1 MSSVDTRGHQLSER
15 ASRSLTR
22 HFAQVMSLSA
32 NGRVWSW
39 CFAVL
44 EWVSEGRGGEEDVFT
59 NVWGEAKRETVRT
72 TRGSEKMMQSSVN
85 WSLKPKLRPDSP
97 RSFSWEMGSS
107 EFATSSTKLKKRKPH
122 KMSRKEIF
130 LGNTHL
136 FYLASAQ
143 LAASCYFCP
152 RLLSRLIPG
161 VRVTAAVNRLHTLPT
176 VFKLASVFSPSLVS
190 TNG

>member
-1 MSSVDTRGHQLSER
+1 MLFKRTAVSSVDTRGHQLSER

-59 NVWGEAKRETVRT
+59 NVWGEANRETVRT
-72 TRGSEKMMQSSVN
+72 TRGSEKMMQSLVN
-85 WSLKPKLRPDSP
+85 WILKPKLRPDSP

-107 EFATSSTKLKKRKPH
+107 EFATYSTKLKKRKPH
-122 KMSRKEIF
+122 KMSRKETF
-130 LGNTHL
+130 LGATHRFFL
-136 FYLASAQ
+136 LLPNSPLHVTSVLACCLVWS
-143 LAASCYFCP
+143 LESESH
-152 RLLSRLIPG
+152 LL
-161 VRVTAAVNRLHTLPT
+161 
-176 VFKLASVFSPSLVS
+176 
-190 TNG
+190 